1 MIILIL
7 IKAINIVAII
17 TINDIVVIKMNV
29 IANIDLYNISLFI
42 ADWEQ

>member
-29 IANIDLYNISLFI
+29 TANIDLYNISLFI
-42 ADWEQ
+42 AD

>member
-29 IANIDLYNISLFI
+29 IANIDLYNISIFI

>member
-29 IANIDLYNISLFI
+29 IANIDL
-42 ADWEQ
+42 